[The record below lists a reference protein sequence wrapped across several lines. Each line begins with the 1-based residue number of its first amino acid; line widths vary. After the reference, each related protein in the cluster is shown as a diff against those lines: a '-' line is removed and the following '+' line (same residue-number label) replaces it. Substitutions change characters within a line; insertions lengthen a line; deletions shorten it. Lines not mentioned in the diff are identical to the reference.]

1 MLDGVGVPIATACR
15 YRRMGRGSSS
25 VRRATAQKLSQ
36 ILKKRIIEEKK
47 EWLGRV
53 IDLRDKMNH
62 YVDGGLGLE
71 NFTVFV
77 RKIDGV
83 DTLYTPKLSVD
94 QTVRDL
100 MSNLFTNLIDFV
112 LHFTSLSSSWVW
124 LCCPAYASGEGCQA
138 DVVCL
143 AARSP
148 YQAVDRQGRN
158 PTVAA
163 RFGASAN
170 DANE

>member
-1 MLDGVGVPIATACR
+1 LRRPAATEEW
-15 YRRMGRGSSS
+15 YGGSSS
-25 VRRATAQKLSQ
+25 VRRVTAQKLSQ
-36 ILKKRIIEEKK
+36 ILKKRIIQENKG
-47 EWLGRV
+47 WLGRV

-100 MSNLFTNLIDFV
+100 MSNLFTNLIDF
-112 LHFTSLSSSWVW
+112 LPHFTSLSTSCVW

-138 DVVCL
+138 DVFCV

-148 YQAVDRQGRN
+148 YQAVELQGKN
-158 PTVAA
+158 PTVAV
-163 RFGASAN
+163 RFGGSAN